1 MTEFIYFAVKHKK
14 FRLYFRAK
22 MDFIRGIPGMLE
34 KRTVIMKNMK
44 VDTGYLLSIMTPV
57 WEAGFLKSKINK
69 FLYG

>member
-1 MTEFIYFAVKHKK
+1 MVYFK
-14 FRLYFRAK
+14 AK
-22 MDFIRGIPGMLE
+22 MDFLRGIPNMLE
-34 KRTVIMKNMK
+34 KRAVIMKNMK